1 MIDIKGKR
9 ILYPLFFIILSGI
22 ILFNLYRIF
31 DHTEGVRV
39 KAFRQGEGWGYKI
52 VKGEKVFIY
61 QPDIPLLPG
70 KAPFPSRKT
79 AVKTGELFVKRINA
93 GKIPPL
99 TKKDLSQLGIDTLA
113 VQ

>member
-9 ILYPLFFIILSGI
+9 ILYPLFFIVLSGI
-22 ILFNLYRIF
+22 IIYNLYHIVDRSQ
-31 DHTEGVRV
+31 GVRV

-52 VKGEKVFIY
+52 FKGERVFVY
-61 QPDIPLLPG
+61 QSDIPLLPG
-70 KAPFPSRKT
+70 RAPFPSRKT
-79 AVKTGELFVKRINA
+79 AVKTGKLFVKRINA